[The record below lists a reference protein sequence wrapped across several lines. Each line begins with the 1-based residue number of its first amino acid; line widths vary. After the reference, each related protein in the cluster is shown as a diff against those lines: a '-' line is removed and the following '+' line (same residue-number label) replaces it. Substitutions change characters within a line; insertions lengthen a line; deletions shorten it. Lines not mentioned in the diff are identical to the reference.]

1 MKYFASLSAHC
12 VITNNSVLIMRVA
25 RNLISYV
32 KAGYLLH
39 LITLIEILV
48 FGCLY
53 YCLNMPVW
61 FDTGDDLIWK
71 SMAIGCFV
79 VMPLFAQLDA
89 RSRYQNYK
97 LVKDHLYLYGFQTKI
112 LKPFMKS
119 RCQRDAAKAAA
130 EELGLCAECNKYFQS
145 YGYKWYHL
153 LPDILL
159 KEPSILFTKNFWVT
173 TLFTKTYH
181 QKIDFEKLK
190 CPDRGKKKLLL
201 TP

>member
-1 MKYFASLSAHC
+1 
-12 VITNNSVLIMRVA
+12 MRVI
-25 RNLISYV
+25 RNFISYI
-32 KAGYLLH
+32 KAGCLLH

-48 FGCLY
+48 FVCLY
-53 YCLNMPVW
+53 YFLNMPGW
-61 FDTGDDLIWK
+61 SDTGDHVSLK
-71 SMAIGCFV
+71 LVAISCFV
-79 VMPLFAQLDA
+79 GMPLFAQLDA

-97 LVKDHLYLYGFQTKI
+97 LVKDYLYLYGFQTKI

-119 RCQRDAAKAAA
+119 RCQRDAARAAA
-130 EELGLCAECNKYFQS
+130 EELGLSVQCKKYFQS
-145 YGYKWYHL
+145 NGHKWYHL

-159 KEPSILFTKNFWVT
+159 KEPYILFTKNFWLT

-190 CPDRGKKKLLL
+190 CLSRGKKKLLF